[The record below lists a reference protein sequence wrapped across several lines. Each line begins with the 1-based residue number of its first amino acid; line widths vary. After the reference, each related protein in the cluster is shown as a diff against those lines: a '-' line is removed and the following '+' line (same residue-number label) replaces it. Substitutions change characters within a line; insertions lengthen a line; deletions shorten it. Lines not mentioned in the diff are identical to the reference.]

1 MRVGTDELNPS
12 IDTEGLKVSSAVFG
26 EMVVAYL
33 QRNAAIE
40 MPHLAKGLPDDVCPC
55 PHWGY
60 VLAGSIII
68 SYKDRTEERVRA
80 GDVFYCPPGH
90 YYRYDEDA
98 KAIEFSPLAQ
108 MASVAQVTN
117 RNLAEAP

>member
-40 MPHLAKGLPDDVCPC
+40 MPHLAKGRRCLSLSSLGLRSRRFDHYQLQGPDRGTSSSGRCF
-55 PHWGY
+55 
-60 VLAGSIII
+60 LL
-68 SYKDRTEERVRA
+68 
-80 GDVFYCPPGH
+80 PPG
-90 YYRYDEDA
+90 A
-98 KAIEFSPLAQ
+98 LLSL
-108 MASVAQVTN
+108 
-117 RNLAEAP
+117 